1 MYLALS
7 TKEGVRWSCPS
18 KILKFAFFEFGA
30 ILFAT
35 GQILPLTLAR
45 LPIGKGRNMKDV
57 VRLYPISKPKQKR
70 RSAMKVSQATK
81 SFLDYHRMN
90 SKKKYAQEL
99 RPPSHRVFCPIR

>member
-18 KILKFAFFEFGA
+18 KILKCAFFEFGA

-57 VRLYPISKPKQKR
+57 CQGSRLFPPCGITLIGPFWCRGVWVFGFEFLSIR
-70 RSAMKVSQATK
+70 F
-81 SFLDYHRMN
+81 SFHDEMVCMMT
-90 SKKKYAQEL
+90 ET
-99 RPPSHRVFCPIR
+99 V